1 MAGMEAV
8 SNIPTWMWKTVIA
21 VATLAGLV
29 VSMVQ
34 ITDSY
39 WKRVDDLV
47 KGSVMQSTLKV
58 STQITDVESRIGGF
72 LIDGLQ
78 FRIIGIQD
86 EIAKNKREGKPDPD
100 YLIRQLNILKDQLGE
115 AKEKWEK

>member
-1 MAGMEAV
+1 MAGMDAV

-58 STQITDVESRIGGF
+58 TTQINDVEERIGGF
-72 LIDGLQ
+72 LIDGTQ

-86 EIAKNKREGKPDPD
+86 EIAKISREGNQPPA
-100 YLIRQLNILKDQLGE
+100 YLTRQLNILEDQLSE